1 MFICS
6 RKQVV
11 KISDKFELFGL
22 VNSIN
27 TNLLMVKICSVW
39 EGIFSLKC
47 VLIEF
52 AIPNMSMIY
61 FCI

>member
-6 RKQVV
+6 RKQVL
-11 KISDKFELFGL
+11 KISDNFRLKFGL

-27 TNLLMVKICSVW
+27 TNLMLKICSVW

-47 VLIEF
+47 ILIDF
-52 AIPNMSMIY
+52 AIPNMSMVY